1 MERGDDAAAAA
12 ALLLAEGFFEQRGK
26 RSPAEMSVAPKRSAR
41 VNPTEEDE
49 ERGGVAMAPTA
60 AGATRDGRSAREQL
74 MGSRPAAGAGA
85 GAGAGTGAGAAAS
98 GRGRGQQQQQVNVKE
113 ELESQERDLDEIG
126 EAVGRIHGMAT
137 AMDDQ
142 LGVQRDLLEN
152 MDSKMQ
158 QSLTGMEAITRRTTD
173 LVKKAGGPRPFV
185 IICFLV
191 TVAIVLLMF
200 IIYF

>member
-1 MERGDDAAAAA
+1 
-12 ALLLAEGFFEQRGK
+12 
-26 RSPAEMSVAPKRSAR
+26 MSVAPKRSAR

-85 GAGAGTGAGAAAS
+85 GAGGGGGGGGRGTGAGAAAS